1 MDWVD
6 ISGQRATTCTPPA
19 ADQACIKGLAG
30 FLVRGNDVFI
40 TTASDQPT
48 GAIDQ
53 YGLDGTLKDH
63 IELGL
68 LSGFLED
75 FALGPDRNH
84 IYFFGSFGNSG
95 GMSPLDLTSPIS
107 PPAQK
112 IYG

>member
-6 ISGQRATTCTPPA
+6 TSGQRATTCTPPA

-63 IELGL
+63 IDLGL

-75 FALGPDRNH
+75 FALGPDRNN
-84 IYFFGSFGNSG
+84 IYLFASA
-95 GMSPLDLTSPIS
+95 DL
-107 PPAQK
+107 
-112 IYG
+112 YGTLPRL